1 MAVHCIS
8 GRMKASS
15 LTIQGCSGE
24 SFGNT
29 FRRLAR
35 VEKIESHMLN
45 RLTLSKSDMCTAE
58 SQRTDTGGA
67 CWKVRLRDG

>member
-8 GRMKASS
+8 GRLKPSS
-15 LTIQGCSGE
+15 LTIQGCCGE

-45 RLTLSKSDMCTAE
+45 RLTFV
-58 SQRTDTGGA
+58 
-67 CWKVRLRDG
+67 KV